1 MDIEIYD
8 QTDDHAVSQS
18 RLQLAHDILDYAAK
32 YLELKDNT
40 EISLTFVHNPQIRKL
55 NAQYRGV
62 DRATDVLSF
71 ALEDDSDDSPIL
83 LDPELAAQI
92 PENLGDLFI
101 SIDKVAEQARFLG
114 HSADRELGFLIVHG
128 FLHLNGYDHEQKDD
142 EEKMFK
148 LQEEILNG
156 YGLPR

>member
-18 RLQLAHDILDYAAK
+18 QLQLAHDILDYAAK

-156 YGLPR
+156 YG

>member
-18 RLQLAHDILDYAAK
+18 QLQLAHDILDYAAK

-92 PENLGDLFI
+92 PEDLGDLFI

>member
-8 QTDDHAVSQS
+8 QTDDQAVSQS
-18 RLQLAHDILDYAAK
+18 QLQLAHDILDYAAE

-40 EISLTFVHNPQIRKL
+40 EVSLTFVHNPQIRKL

-101 SIDKVAEQARFLG
+101 SIDKVDEQARFLG

>member
-18 RLQLAHDILDYAAK
+18 QLQLAHDILDYAAK

>member
-8 QTDDHAVSQS
+8 QTGDHAVSQDQ
-18 RLQLAHDILDYAAK
+18 LQLAHDILEYAAK
-32 YLELKDNT
+32 CLELKDNT
-40 EISLTFVHNPQIRKL
+40 EVSLTFVHNPQIREL

-101 SIDKVAEQARFLG
+101 SIDKVGEQAKFLG
-114 HSADRELGFLIVHG
+114 HSNDRELGFLIVHG
-128 FLHLNGYDHEQKDD
+128 FLHLNGYDHEQKAD

>member
-18 RLQLAHDILDYAAK
+18 QLQLAHDILDYAAK

-40 EISLTFVHNPQIRKL
+40 ENSLTFVHNPQIRKL

>member
-18 RLQLAHDILDYAAK
+18 QLQLAHDILDYAAK

-128 FLHLNGYDHEQKDD
+128 FLHLNGYDHEEKAD

>member
-18 RLQLAHDILDYAAK
+18 QLQLAHDILDYAAK

-83 LDPELAAQI
+83 LEPELAAQI

>member
-8 QTDDHAVSQS
+8 QTGDQAVSQDQ
-18 RLQLAHDILDYAAK
+18 LQLAHDILEYAAK
-32 YLELKDNT
+32 CLELKDNT
-40 EISLTFVHNPQIRKL
+40 EVSLTFVHNPQIREL

-101 SIDKVAEQARFLG
+101 SIDKVGEQAKFLG
-114 HSADRELGFLIVHG
+114 HSNDRELG
-128 FLHLNGYDHEQKDD
+128 FLHLNGYDHEEKAD

>member
-8 QTDDHAVSQS
+8 QTGDHAVSQDQ
-18 RLQLAHDILDYAAK
+18 LQLAHNILEYAAK
-32 YLELKDNT
+32 RLELKDNT
-40 EISLTFVHNPQIRKL
+40 EVSLTFVHNPQIREL

-101 SIDKVAEQARFLG
+101 SIDKVGEQAKFLG
-114 HSADRELGFLIVHG
+114 QSNDRELGFLIVHG
-128 FLHLNGYDHEQKDD
+128 FLHLNGYDHEEKAD

>member
-18 RLQLAHDILDYAAK
+18 QLQLAHDILDYAAK

-40 EISLTFVHNPQIRKL
+40 ELSLTFVHNPQIRKL

-101 SIDKVAEQARFLG
+101 STDKVAEQARFLG

-148 LQEEILNG
+148 LQEEILNA

>member
-18 RLQLAHDILDYAAK
+18 QLQLAHDILDYAAK

-40 EISLTFVHNPQIRKL
+40 EISLTFIHNPQIRKL

>member
-8 QTDDHAVSQS
+8 QTDNHAVSQS
-18 RLQLAHDILDYAAK
+18 QLQLAHDILDYAAK

>member
-8 QTDDHAVSQS
+8 QTGDHAVSQDQ
-18 RLQLAHDILDYAAK
+18 LQLAHDILEYAAK
-32 YLELKDNT
+32 CLELKDNT
-40 EISLTFVHNPQIRKL
+40 EVSLTFVHNPQIREL

-92 PENLGDLFI
+92 Q
-101 SIDKVAEQARFLG
+101 KT
-114 HSADRELGFLIVHG
+114 SAICSSRLI
-128 FLHLNGYDHEQKDD
+128 
-142 EEKMFK
+142 K
-148 LQEEILNG
+148 LASRLSFWVILMIVSWAF
-156 YGLPR
+156 

>member
-18 RLQLAHDILDYAAK
+18 QLQLAHDILDYAAK

-101 SIDKVAEQARFLG
+101 SIDKVAE
-114 HSADRELGFLIVHG
+114 
-128 FLHLNGYDHEQKDD
+128 
-142 EEKMFK
+142 
-148 LQEEILNG
+148 
-156 YGLPR
+156 

>member
-8 QTDDHAVSQS
+8 QTGDHTVSQDQ
-18 RLQLAHDILDYAAK
+18 LQLAHDILEYAAK
-32 YLELKDNT
+32 CLELKDNT
-40 EISLTFVHNPQIRKL
+40 EVSLTFVHNPQIREL

-101 SIDKVAEQARFLG
+101 SWLFAFEWV
-114 HSADRELGFLIVHG
+114 
-128 FLHLNGYDHEQKDD
+128 
-142 EEKMFK
+142 
-148 LQEEILNG
+148 
-156 YGLPR
+156 

>member
-8 QTDDHAVSQS
+8 QTTDHAVSDHQ
-18 RLQLAHDILDYAAK
+18 LQMAREILTYAAD
-32 YLELKDNT
+32 YLKLKDNT
-40 EISLTFVHNPQIRKL
+40 EVSLTFVHNPEIKKL

-62 DRATDVLSF
+62 DRSTDVLSF
-71 ALEDDSDDSPIL
+71 AMEDDSDDTPIL
-83 LDPELAAQI
+83 MDPEMAAQI

-101 SIDKVAEQARFLG
+101 SIDKVSEQAKFLG
-114 HSADRELGFLIVHG
+114 HSQDRELGFLIVHG
-128 FLHLNGYDHEQKDD
+128 FLHLNGYDHVEKAD
-142 EEKMFK
+142 EEQMFK

>member
-18 RLQLAHDILDYAAK
+18 QLQLAHDILDYAAK

-40 EISLTFVHNPQIRKL
+40 EISLTFIHNPQIRKL

-101 SIDKVAEQARFLG
+101 SIDKVTEQARFLG

>member
-8 QTDDHAVSQS
+8 QTDDQAVSQS
-18 RLQLAHDILDYAAK
+18 QLQLAHDILDYAAK

>member
-18 RLQLAHDILDYAAK
+18 QLQLAHDILDYAAK

-148 LQEEILNG
+148 LQEEMLNG

>member
-18 RLQLAHDILDYAAK
+18 QLQLAHDILDYAAK

-114 HSADRELGFLIVHG
+114 HSVDRELGFLIVHG